1 MTAVSAALRAPLTRV
16 GLGLLAVLVVVAVF
30 APVLAPNDPEQLF
43 RPTLQRPSSGHW
55 LGTDN
60 SGRDIFAQLL
70 YGARASL
77 LVALVGATL
86 ALGTAVAVGVLPALL
101 GGLADR
107 AANRMVVFFLALP
120 GLPLVVLIGALAG
133 KSQLVMILVIGLL
146 GAAPNARILRGQ
158 VLTLRQR
165 GFIDASKGFG
175 GGPLYVLRRHVVPG
189 LAPLIAVGFVNWAGV
204 AIGLE
209 AALALLGLGDPG
221 GVSWG
226 LMLNRALTLP
236 NGGIYLTALWT
247 WWVLPAGLAIAMT
260 VASVTFIGVGLEPTF
275 NPRWLRTS

>member
-260 VASVTFIGVGLEPTF
+260 VASFTFIGVGLEPTF
-275 NPRWLRTS
+275 NPRCLRTS